1 MQQLT
6 HVDQSGQ
13 AFMVDV
19 SQKTVTTRQAIATA
33 LIQTT
38 SQVIQLIELQLVKKG
53 DVLSTARLAGI
64 MAAKQTSQL
73 IPLCH
78 PLPLSQV
85 QVHFQLDQTKG
96 QIRIQCCCKVTATT
110 GVEMEAMTGVCVAAL
125 TLYDM
130 VKAVDPA
137 LQISAVQLLEKQGG
151 KSGVW
156 LAPNSAKET
165 VDA

>member
-19 SQKTVTTRQAIATA
+19 SQKAVTTRQATATA
-33 LIQTT
+33 LLQTT

-85 QVHFQLDQTKG
+85 QVHFQLDQAKG
-96 QIRIQCCCKVTATT
+96 QIRIQCCCKVTANT
-110 GVEMEAMTGVCVAAL
+110 GVETVSYTHL
-125 TLYDM
+125 TLPTTPY
-130 VKAVDPA
+130 V
-137 LQISAVQLLEKQGG
+137 
-151 KSGVW
+151 
-156 LAPNSAKET
+156 
-165 VDA
+165 

>member
-6 HVDQSGQ
+6 HLDQSGQ
-13 AFMVDV
+13 ASMVDV
-19 SQKTVTTRQAIATA
+19 SQKAITTRQATATA
-33 LIQTT
+33 LLHTT
-38 SQVIQLIELQLVKKG
+38 PQVIQLIELQLVKKG
-53 DVLSTARLAGI
+53 DVLATARLAGI
-64 MAAKQTSQL
+64 MATKQTSQL

-85 QVHFQLDQTKG
+85 QVHFQLDQSKG
-96 QIRIQCCCKVTATT
+96 QIRIQCCCKVTANT
-110 GVEMEAMTGVCVAAL
+110 GVEMEAMTGVCIAAL

-156 LAPNSAKET
+156 LAPNVQKET
-165 VDA
+165 ADA

>member
-19 SQKTVTTRQAIATA
+19 SQKAVTTRQATATA
-33 LIQTT
+33 LLQTT

-96 QIRIQCCCKVTATT
+96 QIRIQCCCKVSQHFGVMNCAHFNLAPRLLAWLTT
-110 GVEMEAMTGVCVAAL
+110 L
-125 TLYDM
+125 R
-130 VKAVDPA
+130 DPA
-137 LQISAVQLLEKQGG
+137 PRHEWSCRWDQ
-151 KSGVW
+151 
-156 LAPNSAKET
+156 APSLGSLKR
-165 VDA
+165 

>member
-13 AFMVDV
+13 ASMVDV
-19 SQKTVTTRQAIATA
+19 SQKAVTSRQATATA
-33 LIQTT
+33 LLQTT

-85 QVHFQLDQTKG
+85 QVP
-96 QIRIQCCCKVTATT
+96 VSTT
-110 GVEMEAMTGVCVAAL
+110 CRRVVPT
-125 TLYDM
+125 
-130 VKAVDPA
+130 PA
-137 LQISAVQLLEKQGG
+137 YSSMGSCSLR
-151 KSGVW
+151 
-156 LAPNSAKET
+156 
-165 VDA
+165 